1 MVIVASALMTV
12 PCFLLHLLMPEKD
25 IMRPFLWGIFIYLLY
40 KFGKHSREISFRQIL
55 RMHVE
60 LMVQMTQIMFAS
72 LFLAALAAGLCYLF
86 RIEAMTC
93 VLIGIIVFAVCAF
106 LFIKGRWRTWTPEEI
121 VNIIRNKSRDKS
133 LDYTN
138 DYESTESAYFSA
150 EDEEEEDFY
159 LYDEI
164 DEDEDDENE

>member
-1 MVIVASALMTV
+1 
-12 PCFLLHLLMPEKD
+12 
-25 IMRPFLWGIFIYLLY
+25 
-40 KFGKHSREISFRQIL
+40 
-55 RMHVE
+55 
-60 LMVQMTQIMFAS
+60 
-72 LFLAALAAGLCYLF
+72 
-86 RIEAMTC
+86 MTC

-133 LDYTN
+133 LDYTS